1 MWVPYL
7 SSGFIVAEV
16 GIVRRATAT
25 FSPHEVFFSPDSGCS
40 IGPLQGAPPMKRL
53 LLSTSLALALSTGL
67 AVAQQPD
74 AAPAPTTKVHQRANN
89 PQREAAR
96 LSKRLNLTS
105 DQMAKLEP
113 ILVNRDQKLAALKN
127 DSTIS
132 PVVMQQQ
139 MRALH
144 QQTRQQLTAMLTPDQ
159 LQQIKSRHHGHG
171 APSQTPPQPN
181 PQSAL

>member
-1 MWVPYL
+1 
-7 SSGFIVAEV
+7 
-16 GIVRRATAT
+16 
-25 FSPHEVFFSPDSGCS
+25 VFFSSDSGCNTAATRS
-40 IGPLQGAPPMKRL
+40 NTMKRL

-67 AVAQQPD
+67 AVAQQTD
-74 AAPAPTTKVHQRANN
+74 AAPAPAAKIHHHAHN

-96 LSKRLNLTS
+96 LSKKLNLTS
-105 DQMAKLEP
+105 DQTAKLEP
-113 ILVNRDQKLAALKN
+113 ILADRDQKLAALKN

-144 QQTRQQLTAMLTPDQ
+144 QQTRQQLTAILTPDQ
-159 LQQIKSRHHGHG
+159 LQQMKSRHHRQGE
-171 APSQTPPQPN
+171 PSQTPPQPN